1 MKTIRLNSIDN
12 KNTIHPAELLLPLN
26 GLTNLINLLERIDD
40 TYSEYILKRN
50 QRNEEH
56 DFARF
61 IEFRLNY
68 RNYHIN
74 SNRENDSVMIES
86 MSKKSPYWIDLIL
99 NVSPLVLQ
107 IFESLTETHGDEIED
122 KLMRLLNNFSWFNKL
137 IEDQKR
143 RIIRAI
149 IRSIKLILL
158 FVNINFLND

>member
-1 MKTIRLNSIDN
+1 MKTIRLHSIN
-12 KNTIHPAELLLPLN
+12 HENTIHPSELLLPLN

-50 QRNEEH
+50 QRNEEP

-61 IEFRLNY
+61 IEIHLNY

-86 MSKKSPYWIDLIL
+86 MSKKSPYWMDLIL

-107 IFESLTETHGDEIED
+107 IFKVLTETHGDEIED

-137 IEDQKR
+137 SEDQKR